1 MRPIKFLILALL
13 LLAWTAPTSTQTW
26 YDDPAFARFWES
38 FSKAACARDAAAVSR
53 MTWFPFKYT
62 LTYFGARKEEQL
74 DSSAFKGRFREIF
87 SDDAIVRIFKG
98 ARLNDTVV
106 QKIDRGGSCSV
117 SLACQPATG
126 TYAALMVKTGDVASS
141 AAYHFV
147 RSGASFVFF
156 ACEAH
161 SN

>member
-1 MRPIKFLILALL
+1 VRVIILISFF
-13 LLAWTAPTSTQTW
+13 LLAWTAPTSTEPW
-26 YDDPAFARFWES
+26 YDDAAFARFWES
-38 FSKAACARDAAAVSR
+38 FANAAVAHDSTAVSS

-62 LTYFGARKEEQL
+62 LTYFGARKEEQF
-74 DSSAFKGRFREIF
+74 DAAAFNARFREMF
-87 SDDAIVRIFKG
+87 SDDAVTRIFRG
-98 ARLNDTVV
+98 ARLNQAVV
-106 QKIDRGGSCSV
+106 QKLDRGGSCSV
-117 SLACQPATG
+117 TLAYQPASG
-126 TYAALMVKTGDVASS
+126 TYAAVMQKTGDVSSS